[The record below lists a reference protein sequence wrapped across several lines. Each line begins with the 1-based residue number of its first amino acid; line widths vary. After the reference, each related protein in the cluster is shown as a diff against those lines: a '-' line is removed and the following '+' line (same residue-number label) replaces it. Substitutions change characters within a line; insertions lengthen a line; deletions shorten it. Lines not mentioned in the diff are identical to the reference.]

1 MDNKGA
7 AANLETM
14 GAIVVGALLLV
25 GVFAGQPG
33 LKLACLLTLVLGGYL
48 YFGAKVNKP

>member
-14 GAIVVGALLLV
+14 GAIVAGTLLLV
-25 GVFAGQPG
+25 GVFAGPPV
-33 LKLACLLTLVLGGYL
+33 LKAVCLLTFVLGGYL
-48 YFGAKVNKP
+48 YWQAKQG